1 MHIVSAVNSA
11 AKLLNLNHCKR
22 LEPLFMLGYGYYCST
37 TVYVYKSAAFVENCT
52 LVFPAIMRSIEYFY
66 NIESD
71 IYLRKRNCK
80 MAVKVKKENIKR
92 SKSITTMLNDTEYNA
107 INKYCKKY
115 KVQNRS
121 KMIRDFVFSAILQ
134 TYDRDY
140 PTLWDKQIMADLVV
154 EKR

>member
-1 MHIVSAVNSA
+1 
-11 AKLLNLNHCKR
+11 
-22 LEPLFMLGYGYYCST
+22 
-37 TVYVYKSAAFVENCT
+37 
-52 LVFPAIMRSIEYFY
+52 
-66 NIESD
+66 
-71 IYLRKRNCK
+71 
-80 MAVKVKKENIKR
+80 MAVKVKKENTKR
-92 SKSITTMLNDTEYNA
+92 SKVITTMLNDTEYNA

-140 PTLWDKQIMADLVV
+140 PTLWDKQVMADLVV

>member
-1 MHIVSAVNSA
+1 
-11 AKLLNLNHCKR
+11 
-22 LEPLFMLGYGYYCST
+22 
-37 TVYVYKSAAFVENCT
+37 
-52 LVFPAIMRSIEYFY
+52 
-66 NIESD
+66 
-71 IYLRKRNCK
+71 
-80 MAVKVKKENIKR
+80 MAVKVKKENHKR
-92 SKSITTMLNDTEYNA
+92 SKSVTTMLNDVEYNA

>member
-1 MHIVSAVNSA
+1 
-11 AKLLNLNHCKR
+11 
-22 LEPLFMLGYGYYCST
+22 
-37 TVYVYKSAAFVENCT
+37 
-52 LVFPAIMRSIEYFY
+52 
-66 NIESD
+66 
-71 IYLRKRNCK
+71 
-80 MAVKVKKENIKR
+80 MAVKVKKEDKKR
-92 SKSITTMLNDTEYNA
+92 SKVITTMLNDAEYNA

-140 PTLWDKQIMADLVV
+140 PTLWDKQVMADLVV